1 MLTMTRTF
9 KTNSSIGSDKNMK
22 NPNPGRYI
30 HGKISTSSSEE
41 RQSETQKQNDPREM
55 DMYINV
61 TSTKD
66 KDMPAGPI
74 KLSNFMQIKLASR
87 KNKDA
92 INKF

>member
-1 MLTMTRTF
+1 
-9 KTNSSIGSDKNMK
+9 
-22 NPNPGRYI
+22 
-30 HGKISTSSSEE
+30 
-41 RQSETQKQNDPREM
+41 M

-61 TSTKD
+61 KSTKD